1 MSYVFTYIY
10 ITYIYITYIYILH
23 IYIHQNMYIYTSICT
38 YTLLNKVSKIAAW
51 QKLMQESPL
60 PGPALPEPQPLK
72 LWTSSWDLI
81 QNDSKKKTQNT
92 QNALMFWMLSI
103 TSASNVVIPHWCF
116 ATRLMPL
123 RQRPVD
129 TGKSDRPM
137 PFRVFMF
144 SDLIYTWFTHTSVSV
159 NIPRLI
165 KTRFCT
171 FTRGTECWLIGVR
184 LSKQHRCQDDFKAG
198 YRRQLPFTMKH
209 KEDHGGCYLDA
220 RVAFVASFH
229 LNSAQSLA
237 EDYLLFWADEHT
249 HFNYAMQWWKTQ
261 GFDEVQFVLFWWTCC
276 MRFGMGTLFMAGTW
290 HMHQSKIP
298 KFGEALL
305 CTKVMTFYKFVEV
318 YRSDWEGLVAF
329 VWYAL
334 TRTQYAI
341 GCPIRRWRFWG

>member
-1 MSYVFTYIY
+1 M
-10 ITYIYITYIYILH
+10 
-23 IYIHQNMYIYTSICT
+23 
-38 YTLLNKVSKIAAW
+38 
-51 QKLMQESPL
+51 
-60 PGPALPEPQPLK
+60 
-72 LWTSSWDLI
+72 
-81 QNDSKKKTQNT
+81 
-92 QNALMFWMLSI
+92 
-103 TSASNVVIPHWCF
+103 HWCF
-116 ATRLMPL
+116 GCFLWLQLLMSSYHTGALL
-123 RQRPVD
+123 RGWCLWDKDQL
-129 TGKSDRPM
+129 TWEKSDRPM

-144 SDLIYTWFTHTSVSV
+144 SGLIYTWFTHMSVSV

-261 GFDEVQFVLFWWTCC
+261 GFNEVQFVLFWWTCC
-276 MRFGMGTLFMAGTW
+276 TRFGMGTLFMAGTW

-298 KFGEALL
+298 KFAEALL

-318 YRSDWEGLVAF
+318 YRSDWEGLVGF
-329 VWYAL
+329 VC
-334 TRTQYAI
+334 I
-341 GCPIRRWRFWG
+341 CVICPDKNT